1 MTIIGRT
8 GFAFSLDLMVAFIAM
23 LLMLSLMVMQFQLT
37 KEEQLASLERLSLQ
51 ERAIFLIDS
60 MVKNR
65 NEQQPLL
72 GSAVY
77 DGKRHRILQNQLD
90 PEMLFSAREAN
101 LGKASVSSISL
112 SGKTLVF
119 FPAEERDCIALDRI
133 VLVNGIAGRLEA
145 VVCEN

>member
-1 MTIIGRT
+1 MTTMGKA

-37 KEEQLASLERLSLQ
+37 KEEQLASVERLSLQ
-51 ERAIFLIDS
+51 ERAVFLIDS
-60 MVKNR
+60 IVKNR

-77 DGKRHRILQNQLD
+77 DGEKHRILQNELD
-90 PEMLFSAREAN
+90 PEMMFSAREAN
-101 LGKASVSSISL
+101 LGKVSVSSISL
-112 SGKTLVF
+112 AGKTLVF
-119 FPAEERDCIALDRI
+119 SPAEERDCIALDRI
-133 VLVNGIAGRLEA
+133 VLVNGIAGKLEA